1 MEGSLAELDNAVGAI
16 VEALYKGGLLNNT
29 VIAFSTDNGGAPVGF
44 SRNTS
49 PNWPLRG
56 SKGTVAE
63 GGVRGP
69 GFLWTP
75 RLATRAKATK
85 QLFHIT
91 DWLPTFY
98 AAAGGNMKN
107 VPQIDGVNQ
116 WQSLT
121 LGAPWPRKEVLYN
134 IDPVWGQS
142 AIRGERF
149 KIMEDHNN
157 TVFPNYE
164 WYDPVGGLAPDHWN
178 TLHEA
183 RQACLAAQVLSCF
196 HGKTLETPKE
206 LPDAVLT
213 EIMVQGGQYCH
224 PSMGP
229 CMYDLENDPW
239 ERVNIY
245 RPDHP
250 EYMKLRA
257 RLDELKL
264 TMKAPL
270 TGTPDPRADPLR
282 REGIWESWQD

>member
-1 MEGSLAELDNAVGAI
+1 
-16 VEALYKGGLLNNT
+16 
-29 VIAFSTDNGGAPVGF
+29 
-44 SRNTS
+44 
-49 PNWPLRG
+49 
-56 SKGTVAE
+56 
-63 GGVRGP
+63 
-69 GFLWTP
+69 
-75 RLATRAKATK
+75 
-85 QLFHIT
+85 
-91 DWLPTFY
+91 
-98 AAAGGNMKN
+98 MKN

-149 KIMEDHNN
+149 KIMEDPQQHG
-157 TVFPNYE
+157 VPQLR
-164 WYDPVGGLAPDHWN
+164 V
-178 TLHEA
+178 
-183 RQACLAAQVLSCF
+183 VLSCF

-213 EIMVQGGQYCH
+213 EIMIQGGEYCH

-264 TMKAPL
+264 TMKTPL
-270 TGTPDPRADPLR
+270 IGTPDPRADPLR
-282 REGIWESWQD
+282 RDGIWESWQD